1 MPSVD
6 LTSDQVIELVQQLPL
21 AERQKAIAVL
31 VEGLVAGAPERSTVL
46 AAAIRSA
53 CESRGVAWESLSD
66 GARERF
72 VDDLI
77 HESRS
82 CRS

>member
-31 VEGLVAGAPERSTVL
+31 VEGLVAGVPARSHVL
-46 AAAIRSA
+46 AAAIRAA
-53 CESRGVAWESLSD
+53 CESRGVAWEALSD
-66 GARERF
+66 EARERF

>member
-6 LTSDQVIELVQQLPL
+6 LTTEQVIELVQQLPV

-31 VEGLVAGAPERSTVL
+31 VEGLVTGAPARTGAL
-46 AAAIRSA
+46 AAAIQSA
-53 CESRGVAWESLSD
+53 CESRGIAWESLSD
-66 GARERF
+66 EDRERF
-72 VDDLI
+72 VSDLI
-77 HESRS
+77 HETRS